1 MTIKEQVD
9 SFHRFATSQIENG
22 GADLSM
28 DEIYSLWRARNP
40 TDAELAES
48 VAAVKAA
55 YADLLAG
62 DEGVL
67 ADDVIRESRE
77 RLGLVLDE

>member
-1 MTIKEQVD
+1 MTIKEQID
-9 SFHRFATSQIENG
+9 NFHQFATSQIENG
-22 GADLSM
+22 GADLSL

-40 TDAELAES
+40 TDAELAKS

-62 DEGVL
+62 DKGVL
-67 ADDVIRESRE
+67 ADDVVRESRE
-77 RLGLVLDE
+77 RLGLAIDE